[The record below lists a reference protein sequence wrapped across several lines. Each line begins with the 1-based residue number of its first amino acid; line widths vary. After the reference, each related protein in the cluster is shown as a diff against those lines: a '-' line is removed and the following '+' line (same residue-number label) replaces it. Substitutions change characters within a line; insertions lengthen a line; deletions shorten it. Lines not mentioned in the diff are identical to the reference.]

1 MNRAMRRAAKSN
13 NPNAK
18 RCQFAKAR
26 ELQMLKKRAPSIA
39 IASAK
44 PMVAAD
50 E

>member
-26 ELQMLKKRAPSIA
+26 ELQMLKKRASLVA
-39 IASAK
+39 IVSTK